1 MKTTKKSNGWML
13 YLWMNS
19 LVENCFVSEET
30 DSMLDSL
37 REIIYDKERPEW
49 EHYEIPT
56 KWEGWWI
63 PFEMGRNGIGREQG
77 VKGGQIFDPEKDED
91 APDNCPHCNFDF
103 GIDDDGIIPGP
114 ECYCGMEEY

>member
-63 PFEMGRNGIGREQG
+63 PFEMGRNGIGRE
-77 VKGGQIFDPEKDED
+77 
-91 APDNCPHCNFDF
+91 
-103 GIDDDGIIPGP
+103 
-114 ECYCGMEEY
+114 